1 MVCQRRHLR
10 KGNRRSLD
18 RLSGRMGA
26 FPGRGPAALG
36 ISVARF
42 TAGRGESAGRLGART
57 RSAAPR
63 APLSRAVLNARS
75 NALAHALLAQGV
87 ARQEPVGVLTGR
99 SIALPETV
107 LAIWK
112 AGGCYLPLVMDLP
125 ADRLAFMARDAGI
138 RVLVVLDGHRLPAS
152 LAETGCQIFRPESLS
167 EAFLRSHVQ
176 PPEIGHGVGGSDLA
190 CIIYTSGSTGVPK
203 GVMLHHQ
210 GLINLGVA
218 MDATLDIR

>member
-10 KGNRRSLD
+10 KGNRRGLD
-18 RLSGRMGA
+18 RLPGRMGA

-42 TAGRGESAGRLGART
+42 TAGRGESAGRLGARP
-57 RSAAPR
+57 RSASPGAQLTRAVRALGTHSARTPR
-63 APLSRAVLNARS
+63 PDHRTGAQSYAVLNARS
-75 NALAHALLAQGV
+75 NALAHALLALGV

-107 LAIWK
+107 LSIWK

-152 LAETGCQIFRPESLS
+152 LAE
-167 EAFLRSHVQ
+167 
-176 PPEIGHGVGGSDLA
+176 
-190 CIIYTSGSTGVPK
+190 
-203 GVMLHHQ
+203 
-210 GLINLGVA
+210 
-218 MDATLDIR
+218 